1 MITDPIADFL
11 TRIRNASKA
20 RHEFVMIPYSKVKEQ
35 IANILSSE
43 GFLGEVKIVRNEKF
57 PQLKIY
63 LLPTHTGL
71 QLNRKSSPGLRRY
84 VGAEELRPVKN
95 GFGVGVISTSKGLLT
110 IEQAKALGVGGEYI
124 CEVY

>member
-11 TRIRNASKA
+11 TRIRNASRA
-20 RHEFVMIPYSKVKEQ
+20 RHEYVMIPFSKMKESL
-35 IANILSSE
+35 ANLLCAE
-43 GFLGEVKIVRNEKF
+43 GFLGEVKIVRNEAF

-63 LLPTHTGL
+63 LLPTHTGIHL
-71 QLNRKSSPGLRRY
+71 TRKSSPGLRKY
-84 VGAEELRPVKN
+84 VSTDSLRPVKN
-95 GFGVGVISTSKGLLT
+95 GFGVGIISTSKGVMT

>member
-11 TRIRNASKA
+11 TRIRNASRA
-20 RHEFVMIPYSKVKEQ
+20 RHDFVMIPYSKMKEQ
-35 IANILSSE
+35 LANLLSSE

-57 PQLKIY
+57 PQIKIY
-63 LLPTHTGL
+63 LISGNEQL

-84 VGAEELRPVKN
+84 VSAEELRPVKQ
-95 GFGVGVISTSKGLLT
+95 GFGVGVISTSKGIVT